1 MSERQPAWGD
11 REVARGLGL
20 TVVLHAIAIVLLLI
34 LGSMPGL
41 ISFLAL
47 LLFLLLGVSQ
57 LIYMVPAILIARARA
72 RSGLARGLI
81 IGASVTFGLST
92 ACWLLRDPL
101 NLYALFYRV
110 VALFQ
115 RGIRF

>member
-1 MSERQPAWGD
+1 MSERQPAWGGA
-11 REVARGLGL
+11 EVARGLGL
-20 TVVLHAIAIVLLLI
+20 TVVLHAIAIVLLVI
-34 LGSMPGL
+34 LGNIL
-41 ISFLAL
+41 DAILAL
-47 LLFLLLGVSQ
+47 LLFAFLGVSQ
-57 LIYMVPAILIARARA
+57 LIYMVPAILIAAIRR

-101 NLYALFYRV
+101 DLATLFQRA